1 MPRLGPAAVLR
12 WPRVGQPRP
21 VAEQRVLVGGAAAGL
36 GLGSLQLRHQRQA
49 QPPPGL
55 VHDHCVT
62 GGEAAGGVSAGPALE
77 THHRYR
83 VQLLEL
89 HWSYTAAR
97 YLQTR
102 DITRWENHLWKKRN
116 VVKHKQC

>member
-1 MPRLGPAAVLR
+1 MPGLAPAAVLR

-36 GLGSLQLRHQRQA
+36 GLGSLQLGHQRQA

-55 VHDHCVT
+55 VHAHCVT

-83 VQLLEL
+83 VQLLVTL
-89 HWSYTAAR
+89 SYTAAR
-97 YLQTR
+97 YLQTWR

>member
-1 MPRLGPAAVLR
+1 MPRLAPASVLR
-12 WPRVGQPRP
+12 WSRVGQPRP
-21 VAEQRVLVGGAAAGL
+21 VAEERVLVGGAAAGL

-62 GGEAAGGVSAGPALE
+62 GGEAAEAAGCVSAGPALE
-77 THHRYR
+77 TYHRYR

-89 HWSYTAAR
+89 HCCTLPAA
-97 YLQTR
+97 TR
-102 DITRWENHLWKKRN
+102 DISRWENHLWKKRN

>member
-1 MPRLGPAAVLR
+1 MPGLAPAAVLR
-12 WPRVGQPRP
+12 WPRVAQPRP

-36 GLGSLQLRHQRQA
+36 GLGSLQLGHQRQA

-55 VHDHCVT
+55 VHAHCVT

-83 VQLLEL
+83 VQLLVTLEL
-89 HWSYTAAR
+89 HCCTLPA
-97 YLQTR
+97 
-102 DITRWENHLWKKRN
+102 D
-116 VVKHKQC
+116 